1 MVDNEG
7 NFIPFSCLVPVQCL
21 LSTGFLVSFALKA
34 PAIVANS
41 VENIS
46 HAAPAYDGILFRLD
60 GGVPVTWCPVM
71 FSWGKIHA
79 NWNNGVFHIAVLSF
93 P

>member
-1 MVDNEG
+1 MMVDNEG

-60 GGVPVTWCPVM
+60 GGEPVT
-71 FSWGKIHA
+71 
-79 NWNNGVFHIAVLSF
+79 
-93 P
+93 